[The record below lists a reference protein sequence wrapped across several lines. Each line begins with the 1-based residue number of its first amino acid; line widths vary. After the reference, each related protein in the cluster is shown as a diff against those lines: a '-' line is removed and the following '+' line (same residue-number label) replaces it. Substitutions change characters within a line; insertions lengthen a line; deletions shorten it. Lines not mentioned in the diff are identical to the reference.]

1 MKKGKTEFVDMRCR
15 FFPNKVSIIPPSFN
29 TIFAILAITTQEA
42 TELSRTTQWYFP
54 GLHTLEVLET
64 IITA

>member
-1 MKKGKTEFVDMRCR
+1 MWEWSGRC
-15 FFPNKVSIIPPSFN
+15 S
-29 TIFAILAITTQEA
+29 LA